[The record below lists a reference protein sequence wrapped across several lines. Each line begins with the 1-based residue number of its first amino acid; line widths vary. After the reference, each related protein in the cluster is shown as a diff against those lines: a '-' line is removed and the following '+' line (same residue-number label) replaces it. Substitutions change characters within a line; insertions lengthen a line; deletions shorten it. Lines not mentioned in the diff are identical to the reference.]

1 LTFQDLVQALDRF
14 WARQGCLLVE
24 AYDTE
29 KGAGTLSPFTFF
41 RTQGP
46 EPWRVASVEP
56 SRRPADA
63 RYGQNPNRLYR
74 FHQYQVILK
83 PSPPGSPELYL
94 DSLRAVG
101 IEARDHDIRFVEDNW
116 EAPTQGA
123 WGLGWEV
130 WLDGLEISQF
140 TYFQGMA
147 GRECRPVTVEMTY
160 GLERIAAYLQG
171 VDSVFDV
178 EYGAGLTMRELFGD
192 QEAQQSAYVFEHA
205 DPERLARA
213 YADAVAEAE
222 ATLALGLYVPAYDQV
237 LHASHLFNVMDAR
250 GVLSVAQRTA
260 RIAEIRGLARRCGEA
275 YEAARAALG
284 HPLLRAGAWGGGA
297 LGAAA
302 GSEGAT
308 R

>member
-1 LTFQDLVQALDRF
+1 MTFQDLVQTLDRF
-14 WARQGCLLVE
+14 WSRQGCLLVE

-41 RTQGP
+41 RTLGP

-63 RYGQNPNRLYR
+63 RYGDNPNRLYR

-83 PSPPGSPELYL
+83 PSPAGSPELYL
-94 DSLRAVG
+94 DSLRALG
-101 IEARDHDIRFVEDNW
+101 LEARDHDIRFVEDNW

-130 WLDGLEISQF
+130 WLDGQEISQF

-147 GRECRPVTVEMTY
+147 GREVKPVTVEMTY
-160 GLERIAAYLQG
+160 GIERIAAYLQG
-171 VDSVFDV
+171 VDTVFDI
-178 EYGAGLTMRELFGD
+178 EYAAGISYRELFAD

-205 DPERLARA
+205 DAERLVRG
-213 YADAVAEAE
+213 YTDAVAEAG
-222 ATLALGLYVPAYDQV
+222 ATLGKGLYVPAYDQV
-237 LHASHLFNVMDAR
+237 LHAAHLFNVMDAR
-250 GVLSVAQRTA
+250 GIQSVAQRTA
-260 RIAEIRGLARRCGEA
+260 RVAEIRGLARRCGDA
-275 YEAARAALG
+275 YERTRADLG
-284 HPLLRAGAWGGGA
+284 YPL

-302 GSEGAT
+302 AKVT
-308 R
+308 PT